1 MKKKLII
8 ILSIISF
15 ILTLIIGC
23 ILSLLKFNIFNDLY
37 LLLIFSIFEYISLV
51 LYYGFSK
58 IKNKE
63 KIKLKKIF
71 GLGLIFL
78 FLLLF
83 LLCVIVL
90 DIDYLNWYMYS
101 SPFYLNIIVR
111 CVEFGLPGIIS
122 LIIGII
128 LLKKEWFYEESIYSF
143 Y

>member
-8 ILSIISF
+8 ILSIMSF
-15 ILTLIIGC
+15 ILTLIIGF
-23 ILSLLKFNIFNDLY
+23 ILSLLKFNIFNYLY

-78 FLLLF
+78 CLLLF
-83 LLCVIVL
+83 LLCVIAL

-111 CVEFGLPGIIS
+111 CVEFGLLGIIS

-128 LLKKEWFYEESIYSF
+128 LIKKE
-143 Y
+143 

>member
-23 ILSLLKFNIFNDLY
+23 ILSLFKFNIFNYLY
-37 LLLIFSIFEYISLV
+37 LLLIFSIFEFISLV
-51 LYYGFSK
+51 LYYLFFK
-58 IKNKE
+58 IKNKD

-71 GLGLIFL
+71 GLLLIFL
-78 FLLLF
+78 CLLLF
-83 LLCVIVL
+83 VLCVIVL

-101 SPFYLNIIVR
+101 APFYLNVIVR
-111 CVEFGLPGIIS
+111 CVEFCLPGIIS

-128 LLKKEWFYEESIYSF
+128 LLKKE
-143 Y
+143 